1 MMKKILRIPVKAVLF
16 AVWAPTV
23 PLLFILGI
31 VPFMFIIIFLIW
43 LFDDYSESFWKM
55 YKEEIVDFWDFLS
68 FKTLTS
74 EDK

>member
-1 MMKKILRIPVKAVLF
+1 MKKILRIPVKAALF
-16 AVWAPTV
+16 AVWALTV

-43 LFDDYSESFWKM
+43 LFDDYNESFWKM
-55 YKEEIVDFWDFLS
+55 YKEEIVDFWDILS

>member
-1 MMKKILRIPVKAVLF
+1 MKKILRIPVKAALF
-16 AVWAPTV
+16 AVWAPTI

-31 VPFMFIIIFLIW
+31 VPLMFIIIFLIW